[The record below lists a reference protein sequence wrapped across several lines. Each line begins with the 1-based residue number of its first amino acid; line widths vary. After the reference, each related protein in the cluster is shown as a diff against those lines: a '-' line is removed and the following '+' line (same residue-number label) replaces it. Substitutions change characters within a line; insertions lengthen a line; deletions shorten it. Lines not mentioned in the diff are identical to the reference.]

1 MAVDVSYIDCINNL
15 LLNIIKYVHLLSIN
29 MLFSIFFQ
37 RRNSHRTSAKTDHVW
52 PEKKEISDFQ
62 NLKMLVCGVSQIL
75 LRSQE
80 EKSSFERE
88 IWCFQ
93 HAIFIGFKCIY
104 TLTLDFKIC
113 DDNKTDLTQYL

>member
-1 MAVDVSYIDCINNL
+1 
-15 LLNIIKYVHLLSIN
+15 
-29 MLFSIFFQ
+29 
-37 RRNSHRTSAKTDHVW
+37 
-52 PEKKEISDFQ
+52 
-62 NLKMLVCGVSQIL
+62 MLVCGVSQIPHI
-75 LRSQE
+75 SQE